1 MTVRLDRPD
10 IDPDSMEA
18 WSSHLG
24 KPVPDPV
31 ALRRDL
37 AGGTLPEA
45 FARTAA
51 AAGSTPAFFLPDG
64 GITHAALD
72 QAAAQAQATL
82 LRLGAGPGRAV
93 LLSAPTALSTLIAY
107 LAILRTG
114 AAVALANP
122 SYTPPEL
129 SRLIAASDADL
140 AIATG
145 EGVERLAAA
154 SIPVRELI
162 GLALEDRQH
171 ASLLLF
177 DGSEEPAPVVSL
189 NPDAPAVLAFTSG
202 TTGEAKCV
210 PLSHRNLL
218 ASIRGVMWAWRWS
231 ANDRLVHALPI
242 AHQHGLGGV
251 HATLLAGSQAT
262 LLGRFDP
269 DQLLDTVVDGA
280 STVLFAVPT
289 IYRRLVEEAFDR
301 LAVLKRLRLFT
312 SGSSALP
319 LVLGQQ
325 LIEEIGTAP
334 LERYGTTE
342 SGLDVSNLYE
352 GPRVLGT
359 VGMPLPG
366 LELALGDGDGKT
378 VSVGEV
384 GEVLVRGP
392 QVFKGYRG
400 DRIGDDTFIFDWFRT
415 GDLGVQEASGHLRL
429 VGRTKEV
436 IVSGGLNVYPKEVE
450 AVLAG
455 LPGVE
460 DVAVV
465 GVPSS
470 AWGEEV
476 VAFVVGP
483 RTSEEDLRRAAAAE
497 LVSYKIPKRFI
508 RLEKIPRNELGKVS
522 REGLLA
528 EGVVPPE
535 TPGI

>member
-1 MTVRLDRPD
+1 MTARLDRPE
-10 IDPDSMEA
+10 IDPSSITA

-24 KPVPDPV
+24 KPISDPV

-37 AGGTLPEA
+37 ADGTLPEA
-45 FARTAA
+45 FACTAA
-51 AAGSTPAFFLPDG
+51 AAGSAPAFFLPDG

-72 QAAAQAQATL
+72 QAAARAQTTL

-93 LLSAPTALSTLIAY
+93 LLSATTSLPTLIAY
-107 LAILRTG
+107 IAVLRTG

-122 SYTPPEL
+122 SYTPSEL

-145 EGVERLAAA
+145 EGVKRLAAT
-154 SIPVRELI
+154 SVPVRELI
-162 GLALEDRQH
+162 GLAVEDRQH

-177 DGSEEPAPVVSL
+177 DRSEEPAPVVSL

-269 DQLLDTVVDGA
+269 EQLLDAVVTEA
-280 STVLFAVPT
+280 TTVLFAVPT
-289 IYRRLVEEAFDR
+289 IYRRLAEEAFDR
-301 LAVLKRLRLFT
+301 LALLKGLRLFT

-319 LVLGQQ
+319 LALGQQ
-325 LIEEIGTAP
+325 LIEEIGTPP

-366 LELALGDGDGKT
+366 VELALGDGDGKT

-392 QVFKGYRG
+392 QVFNGYRG
-400 DRIGDDTFIFDWFRT
+400 DRIGDDPFIFDWFRT

-465 GVPSS
+465 GMPSS

-476 VAFVVGP
+476 VAFVVGQP
-483 RTSEEDLRRAAAAE
+483 ISEEDLRRAASAE
-497 LVSYKIPKRFI
+497 LVSYKIPKRFV

-528 EGVVPPE
+528 QGVVPPE

>member
-1 MTVRLDRPD
+1 M
-10 IDPDSMEA
+10 
-18 WSSHLG
+18 
-24 KPVPDPV
+24 
-31 ALRRDL
+31 
-37 AGGTLPEA
+37 PEA
-45 FARTAA
+45 FACTAA
-51 AAGSTPAFFLPDG
+51 AAGSAPAFFLPDG

-72 QAAAQAQATL
+72 QAAARAQTTL

-93 LLSAPTALSTLIAY
+93 LLSATTSLPTLIAY
-107 LAILRTG
+107 IAVLRTG

-122 SYTPPEL
+122 SYTPSEL

-145 EGVERLAAA
+145 EGVKRLAAT
-154 SIPVRELI
+154 SVPVRELI
-162 GLALEDRQH
+162 GLAVEDRQH

-177 DGSEEPAPVVSL
+177 DRSEEPAPVVSL

-269 DQLLDTVVDGA
+269 EQLLDAVVTEA
-280 STVLFAVPT
+280 TTVLFAVPT
-289 IYRRLVEEAFDR
+289 IYRRLAEEAFDR
-301 LAVLKRLRLFT
+301 LALLKGLRLFT

-319 LVLGQQ
+319 LALGQQ
-325 LIEEIGTAP
+325 LIEEIGTPP

-366 LELALGDGDGKT
+366 VELALGDGDGKT

-392 QVFKGYRG
+392 QVFNGYRG
-400 DRIGDDTFIFDWFRT
+400 DRIGDDPFIFDWFRT

-465 GVPSS
+465 GMPSS

-476 VAFVVGP
+476 VAFVVGQP
-483 RTSEEDLRRAAAAE
+483 ISEEDLRRAASAE
-497 LVSYKIPKRFI
+497 LVSYKIPKRFV

-528 EGVVPPE
+528 QGVVPPE

>member
-1 MTVRLDRPD
+1 MTGRLDRPD
-10 IDPDSMEA
+10 IDPDSIKA

-24 KPVPDPV
+24 KPVSDPV

-45 FARTAA
+45 FAHTAA
-51 AAGSTPAFFLPDG
+51 AAGSAPAFFLPDG
-64 GITHAALD
+64 GITHEALD
-72 QAAAQAQATL
+72 RAAARAQATL

-93 LLSAPTALSTLIAY
+93 LLSATTALSTLIAY
-107 LAILRTG
+107 LAVLRTG

-122 SYTPPEL
+122 SYTPSEL
-129 SRLIAASDADL
+129 SRLISASDADL

-145 EGVERLAAA
+145 ESVERLAAA
-154 SIPVRELI
+154 TVPVRELI
-162 GLALEDRQH
+162 GLAGEDRQH

-177 DGSEEPAPVVSL
+177 DRSEEPAPLVSL

-202 TTGEAKCV
+202 TTGEPKCV

-231 ANDRLVHALPI
+231 ANDRLVHSLPI
-242 AHQHGLGGV
+242 SHQHGLGGV

-269 DQLLDTVVDGA
+269 DQLLDTVVAGA
-280 STVLFAVPT
+280 TTVLFGVPT

-301 LAVLKRLRLFT
+301 LAVLKRVRLFT
-312 SGSSALP
+312 SGSAALP
-319 LVLGQQ
+319 VVLGQQ

-359 VGMPLPG
+359 IGMPLPG
-366 LELALGDGDGKT
+366 LELALGDGDDKT
-378 VSVGEV
+378 VSIGEV

-392 QVFKGYRG
+392 QVFNGYRG
-400 DRIGDDTFIFDWFRT
+400 DRIGDVPFIFDWFRT
-415 GDLGVQEASGHLRL
+415 GDLGVREASGHLRL
-429 VGRTKEV
+429 VGRSKEV
-436 IVSGGLNVYPKEVE
+436 IVTGGLNVYPKEVE

-476 VAFVVGP
+476 VAFVVGQ
-483 RTSEEDLRRAAAAE
+483 RTSEGDLRRAAAAE
-497 LVSYKIPKRFI
+497 LASYKLPKRFI
-508 RLEKIPRNELGKVS
+508 KLEKIPRNELGKVS

-528 EGVVPPE
+528 EGIVPPE
-535 TPGI
+535 TSGI